1 MKWIKI
7 VTDIFDDEKILLIES
22 MPEADSIIVIW
33 FKLLCLAG
41 KTNNG
46 GVFIMSN
53 QIPYTEEMLATI
65 FRRKLST
72 VQLALQTF
80 EKFGMVEIIDNV
92 ITIPNWGKHQTLDQL
107 EERKEYMRKYM
118 ANYRAKQKL
127 LAETSSKVNSKVN
140 SRVYSK
146 VNVNTL
152 DIEEDKEEDKEEDN
166 NIILPFGSMSAAA
179 DSKVLHPVDYTNIMD
194 YWNKHSKLKSITVMT
209 EKRKGHVNARYKE
222 HGLEAIYKA
231 IDNVSKSSFLRGQN
245 KRGWTATFDW
255 VFLPNNFVKV
265 LEGNYMPKDAP
276 SSIEDDIE
284 RRVQALYGGAS
295 K

>member
-107 EERKEYMRKYM
+107 AERKEYMRKYM

-146 VNVNTL
+146 VNVNAL
-152 DIEEDKEEDKEEDN
+152 DIDKEEDKEKEEDN

-194 YWNKHSKLKSITVMT
+194 YWNKHSMLKEITAMT
-209 EKRKGHVNARYKE
+209 EKRKSHINARVKE

-265 LEGNYMPKDAP
+265 LEGNYTKDAP